1 MKAVEA
7 FLLYLLKPE
16 INLCR
21 EAGRCIVRWMIIWE
35 LPREG
40 KEGIVPKLCI
50 KILEKVSP
58 LTPSSSILR

>member
-1 MKAVEA
+1 MFSEVDD
-7 FLLYLLKPE
+7 YLGIAKG
-16 INLCR
+16 R
-21 EAGRCIVRWMIIWE
+21 ER
-35 LPREG
+35 